1 MLDGENFTLLGF
13 GGWDIPETDLSGE
26 SDVLGDKR
34 SHWDPRWLPLGF
46 WMFTQRSLL
55 GA

>member
-1 MLDGENFTLLGF
+1 MDGENKLGLT
-13 GGWDIPETDLSGE
+13 GIGWDIPETDLSGE
-26 SDVLGDKR
+26 SDVSGDKR
-34 SHWDPRWLPLGF
+34 SQWEPRWLPLAF